1 MNSILNIQIDVPE
14 RVQTKIDTAQI
25 EIEKA
30 TGFPASM
37 NELYVF
43 ALTNG
48 VETIAEDYIDA
59 VIIAH
64 ERMKQRDLPLS
75 EMTNL
80 SK

>member
-14 RVQTKIDTAQI
+14 LVQTHIEAAQI

-30 TGFPASM
+30 TGFPASI

-43 ALTNG
+43 ALTTG
-48 VETIAEDYIDA
+48 VETIAQDYIDA

-64 ERMKQRDLPLS
+64 ERLKQRDLPLS
-75 EMTNL
+75 ELANL

>member
-1 MNSILNIQIDVPE
+1 
-14 RVQTKIDTAQI
+14 
-25 EIEKA
+25 
-30 TGFPASM
+30 M

-75 EMTNL
+75 ELTNL